1 MVVLGLVMFAAF
13 VGFAVGYFVGDLHA
27 TKYFDEEISRET
39 EHRME
44 QFDADRR
51 AAYEYFRS
59 RSL

>member
-27 TKYFDEEISRET
+27 TKYFAEEISRET
-39 EHRME
+39 EHCME